1 MKKLFL
7 LCLMMVAFTPWL
19 QAADGCDQHL
29 SPQEFQAKQ
38 RAYIMERAKLTQD
51 EADKFFPLYFE
62 LQDKKRE
69 LNDKVWKLL
78 RQGEDE
84 ATTEEQYNSLMEGVY
99 DARMASDRLEKSYYE
114 KFRKILS
121 AKQIYQV
128 QKAEMQFHRD
138 LLKGM
143 RPKGDPAPKPKEAR
157 K

>member
-1 MKKLFL
+1 MKRLVL
-7 LCLMMVAFTPWL
+7 LCLMMMAFAPLSW
-19 QAADGCDQHL
+19 AADGCDQHL
-29 SPQEFQAKQ
+29 TPQEFQAKQ
-38 RAYIMERAKLTQD
+38 RAYIMKRAQLTQD

-78 RQGEDE
+78 RQGDE
-84 ATTEEQYNSLMEGVY
+84 EGTTEEQYNTLMNGVY
-99 DARMASDRLEKSYYE
+99 EARLASDRLEKSYYD

-121 AKQIYQV
+121 AKKLFFV

-143 RPKGDPAPKPKEAR
+143 QPKGEGHGAKEAR